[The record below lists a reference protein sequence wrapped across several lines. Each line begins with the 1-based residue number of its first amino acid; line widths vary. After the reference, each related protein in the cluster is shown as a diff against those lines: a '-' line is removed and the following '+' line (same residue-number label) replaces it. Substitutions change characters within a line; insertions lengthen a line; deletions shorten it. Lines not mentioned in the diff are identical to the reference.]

1 MQNTEHHCHLKGTI
15 SLVHAIKDDWWCNS
29 YDPTTEIRSESL
41 KWSSRTTSIH
51 LYITAAHGI
60 RAVN

>member
-29 YDPTTEIRSESL
+29 YAMIQLQKLDLNHSNGQVELPQFICT
-41 KWSSRTTSIH
+41 
-51 LYITAAHGI
+51 
-60 RAVN
+60 